1 MHVHFKGVLKVVWIG
16 MDGEGVGD
24 NKSSVSSQSSAKQ
37 QNHEAES
44 FSPER
49 SHSWEF

>member
-1 MHVHFKGVLKVVWIG
+1 

-37 QNHEAES
+37 LNHEAES

-49 SHSWEF
+49 GHSYTKALQGVPLSPFALDV